1 MKKNVM
7 MKKKKIFFGFLIFF
21 VVIIVAAIA
30 LPFVFKDKIIAK
42 AKEEI
47 SKQVN
52 AKVDFKSIDL
62 SLIKN
67 IKNFPNVALGIED
80 LTIIGVAPFA
90 GDTLLNIGSTKAS
103 LDLMSVIKGEQY
115 KIEEIELDDAT
126 LNAIVNKDGIANWN
140 IAKPSEEKNDEKSKP
155 FKLSLNKL
163 TLDNINLY
171 FDDLKSGN
179 TLKVEHLNHSGKGD
193 FSSDILDYNSNT
205 EIEKLSVA
213 KGIVGYLKDA
223 KLTFDSKLN
232 IDQIQKKYTFKD
244 NKITLNDLGLLFNG
258 FVQIP
263 DSTKTEMDVNFKA
276 DKTTFKSLLSLIPA
290 IYSKDFDDI
299 KSSGNLQLDGMMKGT
314 LQGNSYPKF
323 ALNLKVDNGQFKY
336 PKLPTAVTD
345 IFIDAHVN
353 NPGGSLDNTV
363 VNVPDLR
370 LKMANE
376 PITAKL
382 KVATPISDP
391 NVDLSAKGKLNLA
404 DVQKFYP
411 LEGVQKLAGIANLD
425 LTVKAKKSD
434 VDAKRY
440 QNIQAAG
447 NISAIGI
454 EYASKDVPKPVSV
467 SNLNLNFSPQY
478 VDVTQCKAAIG
489 KSDFDIKGK
498 LENVIGYVL
507 SNDAVI
513 TGNVN
518 IASNKID
525 ANEFLPDS
533 TSSKKSNAQKAKEVV
548 RVPKNIDFTGTAA
561 VGELLYDKLT
571 IKNLNGKIN
580 LKDEQLNLNN
590 LSANLLGGSA
600 IVSGFYNTKTDI
612 PTGNISYNLQNFD
625 IQQVYTFVGAMKQAA
640 PIMKY
645 VSGAFSSNMNIQTAI
660 NPDLSPDLKTVNGTA
675 GFKMPLANISGVPAL
690 KKIVEQTKLKQLENL
705 KIENL
710 DIKTTIANGRIL
722 VAPFETKVNN
732 LKMTVGGS
740 QGLDQTM
747 DYAVAID
754 VPWKELGQA
763 STFAQGLLAKNP
775 IPRLNNMVPEI
786 IRINLKVGGT
796 FNNPTIT
803 VGKPDGTNGSG
814 TMKDVVKE
822 QVQQQVQQLKE
833 EVKTQAKATIDTVKT
848 QVKEE
853 VKSKVQEILTGQKD
867 TTKSSNPV
875 QNVKDAVKGKIK
887 IPW

>member
-1 MKKNVM
+1 M

-80 LTIIGVAPFA
+80 LTIIGVAPFE

-140 IAKPSEEKNDEKSKP
+140 IAKPSDKKQDEKSKP

-171 FDDLKSGN
+171 FDDLKAGN

-213 KGIVGYLKDA
+213 KGIVSYLKEA

-299 KSSGNLQLDGMMKGT
+299 KSSGNLQLDGMAKGT

-404 DVQKFYP
+404 DIQKFYP

-447 NISAIGI
+447 NISATGI

-507 SNDAVI
+507 SKDAVI

-548 RVPKNIDFTGTAA
+548 RVPKNIDFTGTATI
-561 VGELLYDKLT
+561 GELLYDKLT

>member
-1 MKKNVM
+1 MFVFLCKLFHMKKVL
-7 MKKKKIFFGFLIFF
+7 IGFLIFF
-21 VVIIVAAIA
+21 VVLIASAVAI
-30 LPFVFKDKIIAK
+30 PFLFKDKIIAK

-52 AKVDFKSIDL
+52 AKVDFKDFDL
-62 SLIKN
+62 SLLKN
-67 IKNFPNVALGIED
+67 IKNFPNIALGID
-80 LTIIGVAPFA
+80 GLTIIGIESFE
-90 GDTLLNIGSTKAS
+90 GDTLLNIGTTKAS

-115 KIEEIELDDAT
+115 KIEEVELNDAT
-126 LNAIVNKDGIANWN
+126 LNAIINKDGVANWN
-140 IAKPSEEKNDEKSKP
+140 ILKPSTDTSESKP
-155 FKLSLNKL
+155 FALSLNKL

-171 FDDLKSGN
+171 YDDLKGGTS
-179 TLKVEHLNHSGKGD
+179 LKVEHLNHTGKGD
-193 FSSDILDYNSNT
+193 FSADVLDYTSNT
-205 EIEKLSVA
+205 EIEKLSIA
-213 KGIVGYLKDA
+213 QGIVGYLKDA
-223 KLTFDSKLN
+223 KVAFDSKLN
-232 IDQIQKKYTFKD
+232 IDQKQNKYTFKE
-244 NKITLNDLGLLFNG
+244 NKLTLNDLGLLFNG
-258 FVQIP
+258 FIQIP
-263 DSTKTEMDVNFKA
+263 DSTKTVMDVNFKA

-290 IYSKDFDDI
+290 IYAKDFDDI
-299 KSSGNLQLDGMMKGT
+299 KSSGNLELNGSAKGT
-314 LQGNSYPKF
+314 LQGNSYPQF
-323 ALNLKVDNGQFKY
+323 AVNLKVDNGQFQY

-376 PITAKL
+376 PIVARL

-411 LEGVQKLAGIANLD
+411 LEGVQKLAGIANVD
-425 LTVKAKKSD
+425 ITVKAKQSD
-434 VDAKRY
+434 VTAKRY
-440 QNIQAAG
+440 QNIQASG
-447 NISAIGI
+447 NIAATGI
-454 EYASKDVPKPVSV
+454 EYASKGVPKPVSV

-478 VDVTQCKAAIG
+478 VDITQCKAAIG

-507 SNDAVI
+507 SKDAVI

-518 IASNKID
+518 VASNKID

-533 TSSKKSNAQKAKEVV
+533 TSAKKSNAQKAKDVV
-548 RVPKNIDFTGTAA
+548 RVPKNIDFTGVAT
-561 VGELLYDKLT
+561 VGELLYDNLV

-580 LKDEQLNLNN
+580 LKDEQLNLNS
-590 LSANLLGGSA
+590 LTANLLGGA
-600 IVSGFYNTKTDI
+600 ATVSGFYNTKSDI
-612 PTGNISYNLQNFD
+612 PTGNITYNIQNFD
-625 IQQVYTFVGAMKQAA
+625 IQQVYTYVGAMKQAA

-645 VSGAFSSNMNIQTAI
+645 VKGIFSSNMNIQTAI
-660 NPDLSPDLKTVNGTA
+660 NPDLSPDLKSINGTA

-690 KKIVEQTKLKQLENL
+690 QKIIEQTKLKQLENL
-705 KIENL
+705 KLENV
-710 DIKTTIANGRIL
+710 DIKTTISNGRIL

-763 STFAQGLLAKNP
+763 STFAEGLLAKNP
-775 IPRLNNMVPEI
+775 IKQLNGMVPEI
-786 IRINLKVGGT
+786 VRINLKVGGT
-796 FNNPTIT
+796 FTNPTIA
-803 VGKPDGTNGSG
+803 VGKPDGTNGAG

-822 QVQQQVQQLKE
+822 QVQQQVQQVKE
-833 EVKTQAKATIDTVKT
+833 QAKATADTIKKQVVNEAKT
-848 QVKEE
+848 
-853 VKSKVQEILTGQKD
+853 KVTEILTGKKDPND
-867 TTKSSNPV
+867 TTPKKSV
-875 QNVKDAVKGKIK
+875 QDNVKDQIK
-887 IPW
+887 NSFPWKK

>member
-1 MKKNVM
+1 MKKVLV
-7 MKKKKIFFGFLIFF
+7 GFLIFLF
-21 VVIIVAAIA
+21 VLIASAFVI
-30 LPFVFKDKIIAK
+30 PFFFKDKIIAK

-52 AKVDFKSIDL
+52 AKVDFKDIDL
-62 SLIKN
+62 SLLKN
-67 IKNFPNVALGIED
+67 IKNFPNIALGIDD
-80 LTIIGVAPFA
+80 LTIIGIAPFE

-103 LDLMSVIKGEQY
+103 LDLMSVINGEQY
-115 KIEEIELDDAT
+115 KIEEIELSDAT

-140 IAKPSEEKNDEKSKP
+140 IVKPSEEKKEETSKP
-155 FKLSLNKL
+155 FALALNKL
-163 TLDNINLY
+163 TLDNINLFY
-171 FDDLKSGN
+171 DDLKGGTS
-179 TLKVEHLNHSGKGD
+179 LKVEHLNHAGKGD
-193 FSSDILDYNSNT
+193 FTSDVLDYTSET
-205 EIEKLSVA
+205 DIEKLSVA
-213 KGIVGYLKDA
+213 QGIVGYLKDA

-232 IDQIQKKYTFKD
+232 IDQKQHKYAFKD
-244 NKITLNDLGLLFNG
+244 NKLTLNDLGLLFNG

-299 KSSGNLQLDGMMKGT
+299 KSSGNLELNGSAKGT
-314 LQGNSYPKF
+314 LQGSSYPQF
-323 ALNLKVDNGQFKY
+323 AINLKVDNGKFQY

-353 NPGGSLDNTV
+353 NPGGSLDNTI

-376 PITAKL
+376 PIVAKL
-382 KVATPISDP
+382 RVATPISDP

-411 LEGVQKLAGIANLD
+411 LEGVQKLAGTANVD
-425 LTVKAKKSD
+425 LTVKAKQSD
-434 VDAKRY
+434 VTAKRY

-447 NISAIGI
+447 NIAATGI

-467 SNLNLNFSPQY
+467 SNLNLAFSPQY

-489 KSDFDIKGK
+489 NSDFDIKGK

-507 SNDAVI
+507 SKDATI

-533 TSSKKSNAQKAKEVV
+533 TSAKKSNAQKAKEVV
-548 RVPKNIDFTGTAA
+548 RVPKNIDFTGTAT
-561 VGELLYDKLT
+561 VGELLYDKLVM
-571 IKNLNGKIN
+571 KNVNGKIN

-590 LSANLLGGSA
+590 LAANLLGGNA
-600 IVSGFYNTKTDI
+600 TISGFYNTKTDI
-612 PTGNISYNLQNFD
+612 PTGNISYNIQNFD

-645 VSGAFSSNMNIQTAI
+645 ITGAFSSNMNIQTAI
-660 NPDLSPDLKTVNGTA
+660 NPDLSPDLKSLNGTA
-675 GFKMPLANISGVPAL
+675 GFKMPLANVKGVPAL
-690 KKIVEQTKLKQLENL
+690 QKIIEQTKLKQLENL

-747 DYAVAID
+747 DYAVSID

-763 STFAQGLLAKNP
+763 SSFAEGLLAKNP
-775 IPRLNNMVPEI
+775 IKQLNGLVPEI
-786 IRINLKVGGT
+786 VRINLKIGGT
-796 FNNPTIT
+796 FNNPIIA
-803 VGKPDGTNGSG
+803 VGKPDGTNGAG

-822 QVQQQVQQLKE
+822 QVQQQVQQVKE
-833 EVKTQAKATIDTVKT
+833 QVVTQAKATADTIKK
-848 QVKEE
+848 QVQQQ
-853 VKSKVQEILTGQKD
+853 VQSKVTEILTGKKDPND
-867 TTKSSNPV
+867 TTPKKSV
-875 QNVKDAVKGKIK
+875 QENVKDAVKNKIK
-887 IPW
+887 FPW